1 MQPIIKWAGGKRK
14 FATQIASF
22 LGDVEGTYYE
32 PFLGGGAMLLH
43 IAPAHAICS
52 DINPE
57 LINFYN
63 IVKGDVDTLIELLQT
78 EFVPKHSKAFY
89 YQVRGWDRDSVEYAK
104 IDPVKRAARFIY
116 LNKTCY
122 NGLWRVNRNGMNNVP
137 FGRYKKPTILLEDD
151 LRQAAAYFKKSD
163 ICFFECDYKKLAQKA
178 KKGDLVYFDPPYDV
192 EVGQSEFVSYT
203 ASGFSRKDQ
212 EELKNLCDLLID
224 RGVRVG
230 ISNSNTQYIRALY
243 VSDKKHHYELNEIA
257 PFSRTIGSKLS
268 SRKKTT
274 ELIIIGTKK

>member
-14 FATQIASF
+14 FATQIADF
-22 LGDVEGTYYE
+22 LGEVKGTYYE
-32 PFLGGGAMLLH
+32 PFLGGGAILLH
-43 IAPAHAICS
+43 LAPLKALCS

-57 LINFYN
+57 LINFYSV
-63 IVKGDVDTLIELLQT
+63 VKDDVDSLIELLKS
-78 EFVPKHSKAFY
+78 EFVPKHNKAFY

-104 IDPVKRAARFIY
+104 IDPVRRAARFIY

-122 NGLWRVNRNGMNNVP
+122 NGLWRVNKNGMNNVP
-137 FGRYKKPTILLEDD
+137 FGRYKKPTILLEED
-151 LRQAAAYFKKSD
+151 LRQAAAYFKKND
-163 ICFFECDYKKLAQKA
+163 ICFYECDYKQLALKA

-212 EELKNLCDLLID
+212 EELKNLCNLLID
-224 RGVRVG
+224 RGVKVG
-230 ISNSNTQYIRALY
+230 ISNSNTQYIRTLY
-243 VSDKKHHYELNEIA
+243 ASDKKHHYVLHEIA
-257 PFSRTIGSKLS
+257 PFSRTIGSKPS